1 MERQPQ
7 QTRPTDAVLG
17 SSTAGPGPAAG
28 SRPPV
33 APAVLLLGDPTA
45 RISCHIGLDVLEDIL
60 GHGRT
65 EPHREV
71 GGILL
76 GTLGADGRGPT
87 AWVEDMVPARLAA
100 ASATHVT
107 FTHETWVQIHH
118 DIESR
123 DDHLQIVGWYHTHP
137 GFGPF
142 YSAQDHF
149 IHRNF
154 FTDKRHIGIVL
165 DPIRVSLSVFGW
177 VEGDVRRLRACAV
190 YAAQDQAADL
200 EAFAQGAVYV

>member
-1 MERQPQ
+1 MELQPRE
-7 QTRPTDAVLG
+7 TRPTDAVLG
-17 SSTAGPGPAAG
+17 SSTAGTGPAAG
-28 SRPPV
+28 WRSRV
-33 APAVLLLGDPTA
+33 APSVLLLGDPTA
-45 RISCHIGLDVLEDIL
+45 RTSCYIGLDVLEDIL

-65 EPHREV
+65 EPHCEV
-71 GGILL
+71 GGVLL
-76 GTLGADGRGPT
+76 GTLGADGPGPT

-118 DIESR
+118 DVENR

-142 YSAQDHF
+142 YSSQDYF

-154 FTDKRHIGIVL
+154 FTDERHVGIVL

-177 VEGDVRRLRACAV
+177 IDGDVRRLPVCAV

-200 EAFAQGAVYV
+200 EAFAEEAVYV